1 MCYSAKEG
9 FPGGLDGNESTC
21 HTGDSGSIP
30 GLGRSSGEGTGNPLQ
45 FSCLENSMDRGV
57 WPATVHGVS
66 ESDTAERLIHTFS
79 RGMCLVTT
87 YLSTCS
93 VSPAQFGGGETEGKR
108 NEVTYLRSRGH

>member
-21 HTGDSGSIP
+21 RTGESGSIP
-30 GLGRSSGEGTGNPLQ
+30 GLGRSSGEGNGNPLQ

-66 ESDTAERLIHTFS
+66 KSQTLLSDSYTLSAEE
-79 RGMCLVTT
+79 CVW
-87 YLSTCS
+87 
-93 VSPAQFGGGETEGKR
+93 
-108 NEVTYLRSRGH
+108 

>member
-1 MCYSAKEG
+1 
-9 FPGGLDGNESTC
+9 
-21 HTGDSGSIP
+21 
-30 GLGRSSGEGTGNPLQ
+30 
-45 FSCLENSMDRGV
+45 MDRGV